1 MEEHLGINK
10 LNLNKKG
17 NSLLANNSLKYLRS
31 TFWDDIESNCF
42 EVNVHECES
51 KLDIPDRLSDVVSER
66 SLKSIRTK
74 NPNRIVL
81 AHLNI
86 NSLRNKFDLLI
97 DQISGNAHVMVIS
110 ETKLDN
116 SFPESQFKTPRYSST
131 FRLDWDQNGGSI
143 MDFVREDITAKFLSF
158 EDKPIEALFI
168 ELSFEKKKW
177 LLSCSYNPNKNNS
190 PNHKQQLKNS
200 LDLYSAKY

>member
-1 MEEHLGINK
+1 
-10 LNLNKKG
+10 
-17 NSLLANNSLKYLRS
+17 
-31 TFWDDIESNCF
+31 
-42 EVNVHECES
+42 
-51 KLDIPDRLSDVVSER
+51 
-66 SLKSIRTK
+66 
-74 NPNRIVL
+74 
-81 AHLNI
+81 
-86 NSLRNKFDLLI
+86 
-97 DQISGNAHVMVIS
+97 
-110 ETKLDN
+110 
-116 SFPESQFKTPRYSST
+116 
-131 FRLDWDQNGGSI
+131 